1 MNKEYRKTL
10 QGLLYGVLG
19 AIFFILVIAV
29 VYIVFGEIQP
39 YIDQYIDQGKQN
51 IVNSQIYNDI
61 RYMVSRLMERINN
74 FL

>member
-19 AIFFILVIAV
+19 AVFFLLVIAV

-39 YIDQYIDQGKQN
+39 YIDQYMDQGTQK

-61 RYMVSRLMERINN
+61 QYMVSRLMERINN
-74 FL
+74 YL

>member
-19 AIFFILVIAV
+19 AVFFLLVIAV

-39 YIDQYIDQGKQN
+39 YIDHYMDQGTQK
-51 IVNSQIYNDI
+51 IINSRIYNDI
-61 RYMVSRLMERINN
+61 QYMVSKWMKRINN